1 MRNIVYLLTD
11 PNGRIGRQKF
21 WLGVFCILLVFF
33 AISALLMALGLRS
46 TQVQAGT
53 VSING
58 GQPQG
63 FSGVRWTLTPWVAFT
78 LTAMMAIPA
87 TMLSIKRR
95 KDRGSS
101 GLDVVAYW
109 VLAILAN
116 LLGLFGAEGFYVSAM
131 QVVLLVWSVCLF
143 VLLAVLR
150 GTPGPNQYGPD
161 PLAPASTAE
170 AAGPA

>member
-1 MRNIVYLLTD
+1 
-11 PNGRIGRQKF
+11 
-21 WLGVFCILLVFF
+21 
-33 AISALLMALGLRS
+33 
-46 TQVQAGT
+46 
-53 VSING
+53 
-58 GQPQG
+58 
-63 FSGVRWTLTPWVAFT
+63 
-78 LTAMMAIPA
+78 MMAIPA